1 MPTGR
6 KPGRP
11 PEIGRRIHMAAKDA
25 ALEVVNR
32 LISQAK
38 LGDVAAGEAVLKLA
52 LAAPASPQEPP
63 K

>member
-1 MPTGR
+1 MVTGR

-11 PEIGRRIHMAAKDA
+11 PAIERRIHLAAKDA
-25 ALEVVNR
+25 ALEIVNR

-38 LGDVAAGEAVLKLA
+38 LGDVAAGEAVLRLA

>member
-1 MPTGR
+1 MATGR

-52 LAAPASPQEPP
+52 LAAPGATSEPP
-63 K
+63 R